1 MKAKLQGWLL
11 FPVILVCLSA
21 NAAPEPIGDPP
32 EGQEVAVFAGGCFWC
47 TEADFDKIDG
57 VVSTLSGYIG
67 GDAKSANYPAVSAG
81 RTDHIEAVAVF
92 YDPSAVSFSQLVEA
106 FWPTIDPITPNAQ
119 FCDTG
124 PQYRSAVFYADEEQR
139 KILEASRAALAASG
153 RFAQPIVTEILP
165 RTPFY
170 AAEQYH
176 QDYYQKN
183 PLRYRY
189 YRSRCGRDARLEE
202 LWGDR

>member
-1 MKAKLQGWLL
+1 LATTFSLSRDLQ
-11 FPVILVCLSA
+11 S
-21 NAAPEPIGDPP
+21 
-32 EGQEVAVFAGGCFWC
+32 
-47 TEADFDKIDG
+47 
-57 VVSTLSGYIG
+57 
-67 GDAKSANYPAVSAG
+67 
-81 RTDHIEAVAVF
+81 R
-92 YDPSAVSFSQLVEA
+92 
-106 FWPTIDPITPNAQ
+106 PITPNAQ